1 MEGSSLCGGKLICRK
16 LQVNLVQR
24 SCRQQVNLA
33 QLACAPATCCSR
45 LAANRVAV
53 CVPLLNKYLV
63 LTRILSR
70 EADQLA
76 GAFCRTNLQLEQQR
90 DGFCTGNPRVSR
102 ALPVLYPP
110 QPVPTNPW
118 VNYCGYVRVFC
129 GYGSKHGYT
138 QITQRT
144 KTDSINNVRPG
155 HWAVDFVVPAALW
168 RRRCCT
174 CSCVVTGPSSSMHLQ
189 LRRHWAL
196 VIDALAIAVSSL
208 HLQLR
213 HRGVIVDAAAWH
225 TRFCTRSCCRH
236 CALIVDALSIAA
248 SSLHLQLRH
257 RGVIIDAPA
266 AAASSSM
273 HLQLRRHQR
282 CPRRCG
288 VIVLLMH
295 LRRRGFIVV
304 PRNHGVVVDAPG
316 PRRHIE
322 TAAVAAAR
330 QDGDVVAIDGGGCP
344 NKLERH
350 LVNQTTFEEETTTL
364 NTSLSPC
371 AAFGFSARVSA
382 SLGCHFTARM
392 ASCGSPTGTT
402 KPPSDS
408 ARTPNVRHVEL
419 LILAGAKYAGA
430 GMGIRDA
437 LQLLQVLW
445 MSVLVVLGLT
455 RRRQSLVVVVQ
466 QMGVTEKEER

>member
-1 MEGSSLCGGKLICRK
+1 MKSDIAAVKVDMEAVKNNITVMKKEIVEGS
-16 LQVNLVQR
+16 
-24 SCRQQVNLA
+24 A
-33 QLACAPATCCSR
+33 
-45 LAANRVAV
+45 RV
-53 CVPLLNKYLV
+53 
-63 LTRILSR
+63 TR
-70 EADQLA
+70 
-76 GAFCRTNLQLEQQR
+76 GCLE
-90 DGFCTGNPRVSR
+90 
-102 ALPVLYPP
+102 LYPYFTHRNPYP
-110 QPVPTNPW
+110 QTH
-118 VNYCGYVRVFC
+118 GSIIA
-129 GYGSKHGYT
+129 GMSKHGYT

-144 KTDSINNVRPG
+144 KMDSINNRCG
-155 HWAVDFVVPAALW
+155 VVVVAPA
-168 RRRCCT
+168 
-174 CSCVVTGPSSSMHLQ
+174 
-189 LRRHWAL
+189 
-196 VIDALAIAVSSL
+196 
-208 HLQLR
+208 
-213 HRGVIVDAAAWH
+213 
-225 TRFCTRSCCRH
+225 
-236 CALIVDALSIAA
+236 AA
-248 SSLHLQLRH
+248 SSLGPHHRCTRH
-257 RGVIIDAPA
+257 CGVIVAPA
-266 AAASSSM
+266 TAASWGHRQCSGVAYSFLHPQLLSSLCPHRRCTLHCGVIVAPATAASWGHHRCTHSCGVISVAPAVAASSS
-273 HLQLRRHQR
+273 LQ
-282 CPRRCG
+282 PRNRG
-288 VIVLLMH
+288 VI
-295 LRRRGFIVV
+295 
-304 PRNHGVVVDAPG
+304 VDAPG
-316 PRRHIE
+316 PRRHIK

-408 ARTPNVRHVEL
+408 ARTPNVQHIEL